1 MNRAKPPIFTTPA
14 SFTDDEHQLLK
25 TKGAADKHFW
35 DTKVP
40 ADKAVITKFK
50 NEIKDHYWNGQLRRC
65 CYCSSELQSHKATY
79 DAEHI
84 IDKSGHPQFMF
95 EYTNLAVA
103 CKVCNRGK
111 WTAEI
116 TVGPPTTPAPPSLS
130 NDYTIVHPHLDE
142 WHDHLEFDRWNRIQV
157 KANSSKGTHTIDV
170 CKIHNLNAARLAD
183 RFATDRKEA
192 ENYLR
197 QIYAEKIITKK
208 EAALALL
215 RKLADQYNLPQA
227 KAVVGAVEEEVL
239 RIRQESEQSELELHL
254 LRQAE

>member
-1 MNRAKPPIFTTPA
+1 MNRAKPPIFTSPK
-14 SFTDDEHQLLK
+14 SFTDDEHQSLK

-35 DTKVP
+35 DTKEP

-50 NEIKDHYWNGQLRRC
+50 NEIKEYYWNGQLRRC

-95 EYTNLAVA
+95 EYANLAVA

-116 TVGPPTTPAPPSLS
+116 TLSPLTNPAPPSLS
-130 NDYTIVHPHLDE
+130 SDYTIVHPHLDE

-157 KANSSKGTHTIDV
+157 KANSPKGTQTIDV
-170 CKIHNLNAARLAD
+170 CKIYNLNTARLAD
-183 RFATDRKEA
+183 RFATGRKEA

-197 QIYAEKIITKK
+197 QIYAEKSLTKK
-208 EAALALL
+208 ETALALL

-239 RIRQESEQSELELHL
+239 RIHQESEQP
-254 LRQAE
+254 

>member
-1 MNRAKPPIFTTPA
+1 MNRAKPLIFTAPK
-14 SFTDDEHQLLK
+14 SFTHDEHQSLRN
-25 TKGAADKHFW
+25 KGAADKPFW

-40 ADKAVITKFK
+40 ADKAIITKFK
-50 NEIKDHYWNGQLRRC
+50 NEIKDHYWSGQLRRC

-95 EYTNLAVA
+95 DYANLAVA

-111 WTAEI
+111 WTTEI
-116 TVGPPTTPAPPSLS
+116 TVDQVTTSTPPSLS
-130 NDYTIVHPHLDE
+130 DDYTIVHPHLDE
-142 WHDHLEFDRWNRIQV
+142 WHDHLEFDRWNRIQ
-157 KANSSKGTHTIDV
+157 AKGDSPKGQTTIDV
-170 CKIHNLNAARLAD
+170 CKIHNLNTARLAD

-197 QIYAEKIITKK
+197 QIYAEKSVIKK
-208 EAALALL
+208 EAALTLL

-227 KAVVGAVEEEVL
+227 KAVVGAVEEEVS
-239 RIRQESEQSELELHL
+239 RILQESEQLVRTL
-254 LRQAE
+254 AEPAT

>member
-1 MNRAKPPIFTTPA
+1 MIRAKPPIFTTPK
-14 SFTDDEHQLLK
+14 SFTDNEHQSLK
-25 TKGAADKHFW
+25 NKGAADKHFW

-65 CYCSSELQSHKATY
+65 CYCSSELQNHKATY

-95 EYTNLAVA
+95 EYANLAVA

-111 WTAEI
+111 WTTEI
-116 TVGPPTTPAPPSLS
+116 TVNQVTTSTLPSLS
-130 NDYTIVHPHLDE
+130 HDYTIVHPHLDE
-142 WHDHLEFDRWNRIQV
+142 WHDHLEFDRWSRIQP

-170 CKIHNLNAARLAD
+170 CKIYNLNTARLAD

-197 QIYAEKIITKK
+197 QIYAEKSISKK
-208 EAALALL
+208 EAALSLL

-239 RIRQESEQSELELHL
+239 RIREESEL
-254 LRQAE
+254 LIRI